1 MSFRTFKSF
10 EDLVV
15 DYESGEL
22 HPADLKPALAK
33 ALNRIL
39 QVKFDISL
47 YPKILICII
56 IYSFSDV
63 GICLLCGEAVEIAFL

>member
-1 MSFRTFKSF
+1 MFRTFKSF
-10 EDLVV
+10 EDLVI

-39 QVKFDISL
+39 QVKFNFFLYLIYIS
-47 YPKILICII
+47 
-56 IYSFSDV
+56 
-63 GICLLCGEAVEIAFL
+63 